1 VSAFA
6 IAEQDF
12 RARHKYVPGGC
23 GRAIPGAPARENPVL
38 QSPLLSLLPASVL
51 ALLMTAA
58 AAHADPATTAAAV
71 PAAPVAPAAGQNA
84 TLLTD
89 YLDHLK
95 TLRATFLQTLADA
108 NGREID
114 RARGTLIVLRPG
126 KFSWAIQPQP
136 AAAASGGAGAAAA
149 GGADATAAGSGAA
162 SSGAAAVG
170 ASAGQLMV
178 CDGVNLWF
186 YDRDLQQVT
195 VKPVDAALSATPAM
209 LLSGAVDVR
218 KSFTITD
225 AGQRMGLDWVLVEP
239 NGTDADFRSALF
251 GFEHGDLKRM
261 ILEDKLDQT
270 ATIIFEKIERN
281 GRVSP
286 REVSFTPPAGADV
299 IGKPRR

>member
-1 VSAFA
+1 MPAFV
-6 IAEQDF
+6 F
-12 RARHKYVPGGC
+12 
-23 GRAIPGAPARENPVL
+23 
-38 QSPLLSLLPASVL
+38 
-51 ALLMTAA
+51 ALLMSAA
-58 AAHADPATTAAAV
+58 AAHAAPATTATATTAAAA
-71 PAAPVAPAAGQNA
+71 PTATAAPAPPAAGPNA
-84 TLLTD
+84 KLLTD
-89 YLDHLK
+89 YLDNLK

-126 KFSWAIQPQP
+126 KFSWAIHPEP
-136 AAAASGGAGAAAA
+136 AAASPGSAGGAGAAGAGAA
-149 GGADATAAGSGAA
+149 GTGASGA
-162 SSGAAAVG
+162 G

-178 CDGVNLWF
+178 CDGANLWF
-186 YDRDLQQVT
+186 FDRDLQQVT

-209 LLSGAVDVR
+209 LLSGTVDVR

-251 GFEHGDLKRM
+251 GFAHADLKRM

-281 GRVSP
+281 GPVSP
-286 REVSFTPPAGADV
+286 SEVSFTPPAGADV
-299 IGKPRR
+299 IGTPRR